1 MPVLQRTLG
10 NDEVDTTPQPTGITE
25 SGIQESVWIEI
36 IRRMERLYAQLAD
49 SQAEIERNAH
59 ELSEAKELS
68 DNIIASMSN
77 VLIAL
82 DANGAITLVNEATEG
97 LFGYAKEELLG
108 LSLDVFLPPGG
119 GAEWR
124 WHSLSRR
131 VRQRGVIRDR
141 EASWRSRDGE
151 IIPVSVSGSPLR
163 DRWGTVVGAVLVVR
177 DLRETKRHIAEA
189 RAATA
194 AANARARELEKA
206 NVELT
211 RLQAELVQAAKMS
224 SIGRLAAGVAHEL
237 NNPLGGILLYS
248 DLLLEDTG
256 EDDPRRP
263 NVCKIADLA
272 ARCRKIV
279 VGLLD
284 FARPAPASEFE
295 VDVNSVLKST
305 LSVLEAQK
313 PFEKIETVWRLAP
326 ELPVLVADPALFQQA
341 FTNVVM
347 NAVEVMEEGGR
358 LTLETA
364 PTEKRDGVIVRI
376 SDTGRGIAEE
386 DRAHLFEPFFTTKD
400 DGTGLGLAITYSI
413 VERHNGSIDIES
425 RPGEGTTFIIT
436 LRSLK
441 GARAD
446 A

>member
-1 MPVLQRTLG
+1 MERASLDGVAEQR
-10 NDEVDTTPQPTGITE
+10 GISE
-25 SGIQESVWIEI
+25 SDAQESVWIEI
-36 IRRMERLYAQLAD
+36 IRQMESLYGQLAD

-77 VLIAL
+77 VLMAL
-82 DANGAITLVNEATEG
+82 DANGAITLVNDATEG
-97 LFGYAKEELLG
+97 LFGYAKDELVG
-108 LSLDVFLPPGG
+108 RSLDVLLPPGE

-124 WHSLSRR
+124 WHTLSRH
-131 VRQRGVIRDR
+131 VRQKGAIRDR
-141 EASWRSRDGE
+141 ETSWRSRDGE
-151 IIPVSVSGSPLR
+151 LIPVSVSGSPLR

-177 DLRETKRHIAEA
+177 DLRETKRRIAEA

-206 NVELT
+206 NAELK
-211 RLQAELVQAAKMS
+211 RLQDELVQAAKMS

-248 DLLLEDTG
+248 DLLQEDTA
-256 EDDPRRP
+256 EDDPRRS

-279 VGLLD
+279 MSLLD
-284 FARPAPASEFE
+284 FARPAPPSEFK

-305 LSVLEAQK
+305 LSVLEAQERFK
-313 PFEKIETVWRLAP
+313 SIETVWHLA
-326 ELPVLVADPALFQQA
+326 ERLPVLVADPAQFQQA

-347 NAVEVMEEGGR
+347 NAVEAMEGGGG
-358 LTLETA
+358 LTIETA
-364 PTEKRDGVIVRI
+364 PTEKGDGVVVRI
-376 SDTGRGIAEE
+376 RDTGDGIPEK
-386 DRAHLFEPFFTTKD
+386 DMAHLFEPFFTTKD

-413 VERHNGSIDIES
+413 VERHNGSIEIES

-436 LRSLK
+436 LGSLK

>member
-1 MPVLQRTLG
+1 MEIPSLDGVIEQR
-10 NDEVDTTPQPTGITE
+10 GI
-25 SGIQESVWIEI
+25 SGSDAQESVWIEI
-36 IRRMERLYAQLAD
+36 IRQMESLYGQLAD
-49 SQAEIERNAH
+49 SQAEIERNAR

-77 VLIAL
+77 VLMAL
-82 DANGAITLVNEATEG
+82 DANGAITLVNAATEG
-97 LFGYAKEELLG
+97 LFGYAKDELVG
-108 LSLDVFLPPGG
+108 RSLDVFLPPGK

-124 WHSLSRR
+124 WHTLSRH
-131 VRQRGVIRDR
+131 VRQKGAIRDR
-141 EASWRSRDGE
+141 ETSWRSRDGE
-151 IIPVSVSGSPLR
+151 LIPVSVSGSPLR

-177 DLRETKRHIAEA
+177 DLRETKRRIAEA

-206 NVELT
+206 NAELK
-211 RLQAELVQAAKMS
+211 RLQGELVQAAKMS

-248 DLLLEDTG
+248 DLLQEDTA
-256 EDDPRRP
+256 EDDPRRS

-279 VGLLD
+279 MGLLD
-284 FARPAPASEFE
+284 FARPAPPSELK

-305 LSVLEAQK
+305 LSVLEAQERFK
-313 PFEKIETVWRLAP
+313 SIETVWRLA
-326 ELPVLVADPALFQQA
+326 ESLPVLVADPAQFQQA
-341 FTNVVM
+341 FTNVFM
-347 NAVEVMEEGGR
+347 NAVEAMEGGGG
-358 LTLETA
+358 LTIETA
-364 PTEKRDGVIVRI
+364 PTEKGDGVVVRI
-376 SDTGRGIAEE
+376 RDTGDGIPEK
-386 DRAHLFEPFFTTKD
+386 DMAHLFEPFFTTKD

-413 VERHNGSIDIES
+413 VERHNGSIEIES
-425 RPGEGTTFIIT
+425 RPGEGATFIIT
-436 LRSLK
+436 LGSLK